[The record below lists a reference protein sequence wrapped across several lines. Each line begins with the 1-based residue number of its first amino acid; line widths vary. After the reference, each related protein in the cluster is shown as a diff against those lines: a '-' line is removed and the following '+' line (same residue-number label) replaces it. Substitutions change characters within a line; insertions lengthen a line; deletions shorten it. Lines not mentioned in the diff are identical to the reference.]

1 MAEEFQVAT
10 RHGLT
15 RALGAPPGGSG
26 RVGAV
31 VLLHEY
37 WGLNAHIASLV
48 DRFAQAGF
56 IAVAPDLF
64 NGQTAT
70 TPEQGSALAKALS
83 WDDALEVID
92 GAVAQAKADPRS
104 NGRVAVLGFC
114 LGGAGAF
121 VCAARLAGLSAAVV
135 FYGVP
140 PATAVDWSTADPPP
154 IQAHFASRD
163 QWATADK
170 ARDVLQTLALR
181 GRPMELHV
189 YDAGHAFMNDTRPE
203 AYDQESAVLA
213 WQRATEFLHQHL
225 DG

>member
-10 RHGLT
+10 RHGLA
-15 RALGAPPGGSG
+15 RAVGAPPAGTGKA
-26 RVGAV
+26 GAV

-48 DRFAQAGF
+48 DRFAEAGF
-56 IAVAPDLF
+56 ITIAPDLF
-64 NGQTAT
+64 KGQVAT
-70 TPEQGSALAKALS
+70 KPEEGAALAKALS

-104 NGRVAVLGFC
+104 NGKVAVLGFC

-121 VCAARLAGLSAAVV
+121 VCAARLAGISAAVA
-135 FYGVP
+135 FYGVA
-140 PATAVDWSTADPPP
+140 PATAVDWTVADPPP
-154 IQAHFASRD
+154 IQGHFASRD
-163 QWATADK
+163 HWATPDK

-181 GRPMELHV
+181 GHAMELHV
-189 YDAGHAFMNDTRPE
+189 YDAGHAFMNDTRPDAYNQE
-203 AYDQESAVLA
+203 AAVLA
-213 WQRATEFLHQHL
+213 WQRATEFLHKHL